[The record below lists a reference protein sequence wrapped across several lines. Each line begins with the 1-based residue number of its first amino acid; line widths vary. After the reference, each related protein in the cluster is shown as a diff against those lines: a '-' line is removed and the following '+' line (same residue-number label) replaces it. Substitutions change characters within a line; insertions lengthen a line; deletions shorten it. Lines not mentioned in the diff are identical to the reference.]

1 MDKFETL
8 NDETAIL
15 MLNQDTLTV
24 ARLKKLIQNQLYE
37 RLSRSYYSQGEGRNI
52 IVSDYFCP
60 DLTLLDEELKISM
73 NDFQL
78 QFPPEGQEC
87 KRLNF
92 ETKEWQTGKLRI
104 LADVKIL
111 GDESSDEESINVEI
125 NQMTIEFASDSPT
138 FEYES
143 SESESSLDEIRNS
156 N

>member
-8 NDETAIL
+8 NDETTIL

-24 ARLKKLIQNQLYE
+24 ARLKKIVQNQLYK
-37 RLSRSYYSQGEGRNI
+37 RLSSSYYHPDGSRNI
-52 IVSDYFCP
+52 KIVDYFYP
-60 DLTLLDEELKISM
+60 DLTILDEELKISM

-78 QFPPEGQEC
+78 RFPPEGLEC

-92 ETKEWQTGKLRI
+92 EKEWQTGKLRI

-111 GDESSDEESINVEI
+111 EDESSDEESRNVEI
-125 NQMTIEFASDSPT
+125 NQMTIEFASDQPT

-143 SESESSLDEIRNS
+143 PLDEIRNS
-156 N
+156 FS